1 MVFGLGVG
9 GGGGLGLVVEVT
21 EHSFGTLPERLPEFS
36 PKVLT
41 EGLHDLCERG
51 LVDRQRLPGFLVR
64 TRYALS
70 GAGRA
75 LRPLLIEPYR
85 TGEALRAGSLR
96 GTGPAT
102 PS

>member
-1 MVFGLGVG
+1 M
-9 GGGGLGLVVEVT
+9 
-21 EHSFGTLPERLPEFS
+21 
-36 PKVLT
+36 LT

-51 LVDRQRLPGFLVR
+51 LVDRPRLPGFPVH

-70 GAGRA
+70 DAGRA
-75 LRPLLIEPYR
+75 LRPLLIELYR